1 MVFHSNLTFTP
12 GLEIISLGELRN
24 TGLEFTEPTED
35 LATTILVTFN
45 YSKEIAINE
54 TITLKLPDFTID
66 SSINVISSAATCEY
80 AVLTYSYRLGDND
93 DYVFKI
99 ENNSVPANALCKFIA
114 NGFKTP
120 NAPVPANDERYK
132 ITIVAI
138 AGSSGAIEFDA
149 VDAVIDQGDLHSKT
163 LTLSD
168 NVVGN
173 PTILNFTMNYSLAFA
188 FGDTIELTLPYFEAL
203 A

>member
-1 MVFHSNLTFTP
+1 M
-12 GLEIISLGELRN
+12 
-24 TGLEFTEPTED
+24 
-35 LATTILVTFN
+35 
-45 YSKEIAINE
+45 
-54 TITLKLPDFTID
+54 
-66 SSINVISSAATCEY
+66 
-80 AVLTYSYRLGDND
+80 
-93 DYVFKI
+93 
-99 ENNSVPANALCKFIA
+99 
-114 NGFKTP
+114 
-120 NAPVPANDERYK
+120 PANDERYK

-188 FGDTIELTLPYFEAL
+188 FEDTIELVLPYFEATSL
-203 A
+203 DILSSIPAAKFQVTSIGTNGTESFSLLFTINGTVQDEDEIYLQIGGLKNPTNSTPSSPGYKVRQL